1 MESPTSITERRRTL
15 MLHEAS
21 VWQRD
26 NKYILS
32 GYRRQR
38 ADYLEMLT
46 SLTFVHNETCNVYT
60 HLIGALLLPLIA
72 ATVMRSLSQPQF
84 SVVLG
89 TDYTMFAIF
98 FWSAECC
105 LLFSTAFHLFGAHSH
120 EAEQF
125 WHRMDLLGIVIV
137 TMGTFIPGIYYIYFC
152 ELSLQRLHW
161 FIVILSGSST
171 AALICIP
178 AFRTLRWRK
187 VKIGAYVALGMSAL
201 VPLLHGSHL
210 YGLEYMTQ
218 YSGMSWYLLELVVYG
233 TGTALYA
240 FRIPERFAPGKFDI
254 WCSSH
259 QLFHLCILCAMYI
272 HIFGLMQAFKA
283 CHTLDM
289 CNIQAAHK
297 TRQRLFRLRN
307 KI

>member
-1 MESPTSITERRRTL
+1 MEPPSTPSVTLTAKGGRTL
-15 MLHEAS
+15 MWYEAAE
-21 VWQRD
+21 WQRD

-32 GYRRQR
+32 GYRREK
-38 ADYLEMLT
+38 ADYLEILT
-46 SLTFVHNETCNVYT
+46 SLTFLHNETCNVYT

-84 SVVLG
+84 SVVSG

-98 FWSAECC
+98 FWTAECC

-161 FIVILSGSST
+161 SVVILSGSST

-178 AFRTLRWRK
+178 VFRTLRWRK
-187 VKIGAYVALGMSAL
+187 VKIGAYVALGASAL
-201 VPLLHGSHL
+201 IPLAHGSQL
-210 YGLEYMTQ
+210 YGLKYMTQ
-218 YSGMSWYLLELVVYG
+218 YSGMNWYLLELAIYG
-233 TGTALYA
+233 SGTAFYA
-240 FRIPERFAPGKFDI
+240 LRIPERFAPGKFDI

-259 QLFHLCILCAMYI
+259 QIFHLCILCAMYI
-272 HIFGLMQAFKA
+272 HIFGLMQAFTA
-283 CHTLDM
+283 CHTLDI
-289 CNIQAAHK
+289 CKIQAAHK
-297 TRQRLFRLRN
+297 AG
-307 KI
+307 

>member
-1 MESPTSITERRRTL
+1 MPQSEIKKRKSKGVGANTAMESPTSTTEGGRTL
-15 MLHEAS
+15 TLYEAS

-32 GYRRQR
+32 GYRRER
-38 ADYLEMLT
+38 ASYFEMLT
-46 SLTFVHNETCNVYT
+46 SLTFLHNETCNVYT

-72 ATVMRSLSQPQF
+72 ATVMRRLSQPHLQF
-84 SVVLG
+84 YGVSG
-89 TDYTMFAIF
+89 TDYTMFGIF
-98 FWSAECC
+98 FWSAEFC
-105 LLFSTAFHLFGAHSH
+105 LLFSTAFHLFSAHSH

-137 TMGTFIPGIYYIYFC
+137 TMGTFIPGIYYIFFC
-152 ELSLQRLHW
+152 ELSLQIFHW
-161 FIVILSGSST
+161 FIVIISGFST

-178 AFRTLRWRK
+178 AFRSLHWRK
-187 VKIGAYVALGMSAL
+187 VKIGAYVLLGMSAL

-240 FRIPERFAPGKFDI
+240 I
-254 WCSSH
+254 
-259 QLFHLCILCAMYI
+259 
-272 HIFGLMQAFKA
+272 
-283 CHTLDM
+283 
-289 CNIQAAHK
+289 
-297 TRQRLFRLRN
+297 
-307 KI
+307 